1 MRLVLA
7 LLLLSACSS
16 PQQRM
21 KDCNAEAGDRKG
33 EARQAFMSVCLKNP
47 GV

>member
-1 MRLVLA
+1 MRLILA
-7 LLLLSACSS
+7 VLLLAACSS

-21 KDCNAEAGDRKG
+21 KDCNLEAGGLKG
-33 EARQAFMSVCLKNP
+33 EARQAFMSACLKNP